1 MALFFRLITL
11 VLVLAVSPAWAHPI
25 WTNEPSG
32 MTALLDCPFSGEPSS
47 CGILD
52 AYNSSFA
59 TTDGTAPVSPTGVIR
74 SRIEAGSNTGGMQLN
89 WVTPGAAA
97 YREMF
102 VGMMWRTNA
111 GFGGRPQGNKTFF
124 MRGPGFGGIGTYNG
138 VFLFDND
145 SLSGGSGPMIFGHNT
160 GGGLDNSHTCSLD
173 LGLACFPNVTGGT
186 LTVGSWTKL
195 EAHIICSTSNTSRNG
210 QIRWYIG
217 GTKVAEYTNLN
228 YCAGGLNEWAWS
240 ETWDGTRNF
249 TVSTPWEHYIDH
261 VYVSFKCTGSCS
273 PGSGDVTPP
282 SQVTGVASTAVGSTT
297 ASFVW
302 SSATDNVA
310 VTGYQ
315 FEYCAGA
322 GCTDFSNQVNVSA
335 TSINLSGL
343 SLGTTYLARV
353 KAYDAA
359 GNVSSSYSET
369 VAITTSGT
377 ALPSISSVTIDAT
390 GADVTWTGDPSSI
403 RVLTDT
409 INVVEPIA
417 LFPFSPDPIAF
428 VQGKSISGSGSSVS
442 LAFDSSNAA
451 HCLLLL
457 RYAGD
462 PSAAI
467 ASVSDTRGNVW
478 SKISDASNLD
488 QSIWYA
494 KDCSAGANTVTP
506 VLSGVSG
513 YYELNILEYSGAHLT
528 APIHHAVIGTKQMA
542 VGTSSDAVVSP
553 SRTTLYA
560 GEMAIGA
567 TVRVGGPGF
576 STTAGG
582 TGWTIRGNAFL
593 DGPIQEKLIV
603 SPSSVTSTWTAADAS
618 NDYYSSLITLRPA
631 GEARYSRQWSVGTT
645 FACFYPRDISGNEN
659 SVSPGY
665 QCRSVV
671 PAGSDSTPPTRA
683 NGLPSTTLAQ
693 GTVSAVISLSTDEP
707 ATCKFDTSAGTAYA
721 SMPNTMIATASP
733 LFHSKEVSGLT
744 DGGSYSY
751 YVRCQD
757 LSGNVNSTDTT
768 ISFAVAAAPGDSTAP
783 SQVAGLVVTPVSSSQ
798 LAISYTAATDNVA
811 VTAYEIHVAAGGAD
825 YALAAVTSGTSLTI
839 SELSPATLHLVK
851 VRARDAAGNVGA
863 FSDAVI
869 GQTLFADGTKP
880 SDVTGLAVRQIDYHT
895 LEVSWDEGTDNV
907 GVASTAIEQCEGSA
921 CTSFKLIATV
931 LASTGRT
938 LRISLLAPT
947 TTYRFRAKHADA
959 AGNVSENYPDAVSGT
974 TAAVPVG
981 TVTAICPCKHRR

>member
-1 MALFFRLITL
+1 MALFSRLSIL

-32 MTALLDCPFSGEPSS
+32 MTALLDCPFSGAPSS

-52 AYNSSFA
+52 VYNSA
-59 TTDGTAPVSPTGVIR
+59 NQDTDGTAPVSPSGVVR
-74 SRIEAGSNTGGMQLN
+74 STIGAGQSSGGMQLN
-89 WVTPGAAA
+89 WLTPGAAA

-102 VGMMWRTNA
+102 TGIMWRTNPE
-111 GFGGRPQGNKTFF
+111 FQGRSGGNKLFF
-124 MRGPGFGGIGTYNG
+124 MRGPDSIG
-138 VFLFDND
+138 VFVIQGG
-145 SLSGGSGPMIFGHNT
+145 LSTGSGPLVWVHNSSS
-160 GGGLDNSHTCSLD
+160 LNNSHVCSAD
-173 LGLACFPNVTGGT
+173 LGLLCYPNASSGLVQRG
-186 LTVGSWTKL
+186 VWTKI
-195 EAHIICSTSNTSRNG
+195 EAYIKASTTNTSRDGIVRWWING
-210 QIRWYIG
+210 VLAG
-217 GTKVAEYTNLN
+217 NYTNIN
-228 YCAGGLNEWAWS
+228 YAGAGLNEWIWT
-240 ETWDGTRNF
+240 ETWDGFVNP
-249 TVSTPWEHYIDH
+249 TPSVAWSHYIDH
-261 VYVSFKCTGSCS
+261 VYASFKCAGSCAPAS
-273 PGSGDVTPP
+273 SDTTPP
-282 SQVTGVASTAVGSTT
+282 SQVTGVISTAVGSTT
-297 ASFVW
+297 AGFSW
-302 SSATDNVA
+302 APATDNIA
-310 VTGYQ
+310 VLGYQ

-322 GCTDFSNQVNVSA
+322 GCTDFSNMVNVSG
-335 TSINLSGL
+335 TSISLSGL
-343 SLGTTYLARV
+343 SLGTTYLVRV

-359 GNVSSSYSET
+359 GNVSGSYSDT
-369 VAITTSGT
+369 VSITTSGT
-377 ALPSISSVTIDAT
+377 SLPAISSLTVDTT
-390 GADVTWTGDPSSI
+390 GADLVWTGDPTSI
-403 RVLTDT
+403 RVATDT

-442 LAFDSSNAA
+442 LAFDSANAA
-451 HCLLLL
+451 NCFLLM

-462 PSAAI
+462 PSATI
-467 ASVSDTRGNVW
+467 SSVSDTRGNVW
-478 SKISDASNLD
+478 SKINDASNND
-488 QSIWYA
+488 QSFWYA
-494 KDCSAGANTVTP
+494 QNCAAGANTVTP
-506 VLSGVSG
+506 VMSGVSG
-513 YYELNILEYSGAHLT
+513 FYELNILEYSGVHLT
-528 APIHHAVIGTKQMA
+528 SPVHHAAIGAKQIA
-542 VGTSSDAVVSP
+542 VGTSADAVVSP
-553 SRTTLYA
+553 SRTTLYS

-567 TVRVGGPGF
+567 TVRVGGPGL

-582 TGWTIRGNAFL
+582 TGWTIRGDAFL

-665 QCRSVV
+665 QCRSVT

-693 GTVSAVISLSTDEP
+693 GTTSAVISLSTDEP
-707 ATCKFDTSAGTAYA
+707 ATCKFDTSAGTAYD
-721 SMPNTMIATASP
+721 SMPSTMDAIASS
-733 LFHSKEVSGLT
+733 LFHYKEVTGLS
-744 DGGSYSY
+744 DGGSYNY
-751 YVRCQD
+751 YVRCRD
-757 LSGNVNSTDTT
+757 LSGNANSTDTT

-783 SQVAGLVVTPVSSSQ
+783 SQVTGLSATAVSSTQ
-798 LAISYTAATDNVA
+798 IAISYPAATDNVA
-811 VTAYEIHVAAGGAD
+811 VTAYEVYVSFIGAD
-825 YALAAVTSGTSLTI
+825 YAFASVTSGTSLTI

-869 GQTLFADGTKP
+869 VETPPSDTDRP

-907 GVASTAIEQCEGSA
+907 GVYATSIEQCEGSA

-959 AGNVSENYPDAVSGT
+959 VGNVSENYPAAVSGT